1 MRVARG
7 SFLTLL
13 CWAVLAI
20 LPPLL
25 GDWNASLLAQY
36 VTYGIFALSLG
47 LLWGAAGILCFG
59 QAIFFGIGAY
69 SMALVTLGKLPALG
83 SSQWTGLALALALP
97 AAAAALLGW
106 LLFRGRALAG
116 AQLGIVTLCAAVVA
130 ETAAR
135 RWDFIGGFNG
145 LFGVPSLAFPFES
158 DTLSGIGTAYATLGA
173 ALAAYL
179 VGLAITRSPLG
190 TVLAAIRNDEN
201 RTVHLGY
208 NVRNHKIFVFTVS
221 GGIAGLAGALFALQF
236 GFVSPSLVGFALST
250 EVLIWVA
257 VGGRAVLM
265 AAFLGAILVRSAETV
280 MSATLA
286 DYWLLA
292 LGILFAATVVLAPQG
307 LLAGILRLP
316 PAGRLRRRSRPTS
329 TDTAAIAP
337 RAAGEASAG
346 AP

>member
-7 SFLTLL
+7 TFLTLL
-13 CWAVLAI
+13 CWVVLAL
-20 LPPLL
+20 LPPVL

-36 VTYGIFALSLG
+36 VIYGIFALSLG
-47 LLWGAAGILCFG
+47 LLWGTAGILCFG
-59 QAIFFGIGAY
+59 QAIFFGMGAY
-69 SMALVTLGKLPALG
+69 SMAVVTLGKLPALG
-83 SSQWTGLALALALP
+83 SSQWAGFALALVLP
-97 AAAAALLGW
+97 AVAAALIGW

-158 DTLSGIGTAYATLGA
+158 DALSGIGTAYATLGA

-201 RTVHLGY
+201 RTIHLGY

-265 AAFLGAILVRSAETV
+265 AAFLGALLVRSAETV

-286 DYWLLA
+286 DYWLLV

-307 LLAGILRLP
+307 LLASVLRLP
-316 PAGRLRRRSRPTS
+316 PARRLRRRSRPTS
-329 TDTAAIAP
+329 TDTAALAP
-337 RAAGEASAG
+337 RAAEEASAG
-346 AP
+346 AS